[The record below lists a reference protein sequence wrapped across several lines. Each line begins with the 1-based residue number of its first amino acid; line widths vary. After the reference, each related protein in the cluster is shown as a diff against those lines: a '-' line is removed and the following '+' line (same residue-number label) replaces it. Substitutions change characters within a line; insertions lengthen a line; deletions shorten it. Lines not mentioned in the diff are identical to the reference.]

1 LALANPALP
10 RIKLEP
16 MPSSGLQ
23 EWDER
28 HRNATERDDATPVP
42 LVIATASEMKPG
54 RALDLASGAGRNA
67 LWLAEHGWSVTAVD
81 GSPAAIE
88 LLRERAL
95 KRGLKVNAQVVD
107 LEKGQYAIEPA
118 QWDLVVISYY
128 LQRDL
133 FEPAKRGVVPGGVL
147 AAIVLLGGGRFSLP
161 AGELRGY
168 FSGWE
173 ILHDR
178 EGNPGDS
185 PGHRAVTE
193 IVARRPYKLD

>member
-1 LALANPALP
+1 
-10 RIKLEP
+10 
-16 MPSSGLQ
+16 MPSSGLH

-28 HRNATERDDATPVP
+28 HRAGVERDDATPLP
-42 LVIATASEMKPG
+42 LVVETASEMKPG
-54 RALDLASGAGRNA
+54 RALDLACGAGRNA

-88 LLRERAL
+88 LVRTRASA
-95 KRGLKVNAQVVD
+95 RGVNVNAQVAD
-107 LEKGQYAIEPA
+107 LEKGEYAIE
-118 QWDLVVISYY
+118 QSHWDLIVISYY

-133 FEPAKRGVVPGGVL
+133 FGPAKRGIVPGGVL
-147 AAIVLLGGGRFSLP
+147 VAIALLGEGRFSVA

-185 PGHRAVTE
+185 PEHWAVAE
-193 IVARRPYKLD
+193 IVARRPFKLH

>member
-1 LALANPALP
+1 
-10 RIKLEP
+10 

-28 HRNATERDDATPVP
+28 HRSATERDDATPVP

-54 RALDLASGAGRNA
+54 RALDLACGAGRNA

-88 LLRERAL
+88 RLRTRAASQ
-95 KRGLKVNAQVVD
+95 GVNINAQVAD
-107 LEKGQYAIEPA
+107 LEKSEYTIAPA
-118 QWDLVVISYY
+118 HWDLIVISYY

-147 AAIVLLGGGRFSLP
+147 AAIVLLGEGRFSLRT
-161 AGELRGY
+161 GELRAY

-178 EGNPGDS
+178 EGNPADS
-185 PGHRAVTE
+185 PEHWAVAE
-193 IVARRPYKLD
+193 IVARRPFPASVHACPPTEKPLLQ

>member
-1 LALANPALP
+1 
-10 RIKLEP
+10 
-16 MPSSGLQ
+16 MPSSGLL

-28 HRNATERDDATPVP
+28 HRAAAAHDDATPLP
-42 LVIATASEMKPG
+42 LVIETASEMKPG
-54 RALDLASGAGRNA
+54 RALDLACGAGRNA
-67 LWLAEHGWSVTAVD
+67 LWLAEHGWNVTAVD

-88 LLRERAL
+88 LVRKRASAL
-95 KRGLKVNAQVVD
+95 GVTVNAQVED
-107 LEKGQYAIEPA
+107 LEKGEYVIEPA
-118 QWDLVVISYY
+118 HWDLILMCYY

-147 AAIVLLGGGRFSLP
+147 AAIVLLGEGRFSLK

-185 PGHRAVTE
+185 PQHWAVAE
-193 IVARRPYKLD
+193 IVARRL

>member
-1 LALANPALP
+1 
-10 RIKLEP
+10 
-16 MPSSGLQ
+16 MPSSGLL

-28 HRNATERDDATPVP
+28 HRAGEERDDATPLP
-42 LVIATASEMKPG
+42 LVVENASEMKPG
-54 RALDLASGAGRNA
+54 RALDLACGAGRNA

-88 LLRERAL
+88 LVRMRASA
-95 KRGLKVNAQVVD
+95 RGVNVNAQVAD
-107 LEKGQYAIEPA
+107 LEKYEYTIEPEH
-118 QWDLVVISYY
+118 WDLVVISYY

-133 FEPAKRGVVPGGVL
+133 FEPAKRAVLPGGVL
-147 AAIVLLGGGRFSLP
+147 TAIVLLGEGRFSLRP
-161 AGELRGY
+161 GELRAY

-185 PGHRAVTE
+185 PAHRAVAE
-193 IVARRPYKLD
+193 IVARRPFPAPFVKS